1 MTATDTSLALDDTAP
16 GAHPQAV
23 QPERATRRL
32 VLSAVALTLLFASLG
47 QTIVSTALP
56 VMVADLG
63 GMDHLTWVI
72 TAYLLASTIAAPLAG
87 KLGDLF
93 GRKRVLQAGIAVFVL
108 GAVLAGTAAG
118 MAQVIAGRLVQGF
131 GAGTLIVTAMATV
144 GDLLP
149 PRERAMAQGLL
160 GAAFGVSTVVGPLL
174 GGFIVE
180 HWHWH
185 WIFFVNLPM
194 GALACA
200 IIGAALPRRAQR
212 PRPRLDYAGAGLLAA
227 LLACV
232 VLLPNALALGAGAAA
247 ALAATGALA
256 LAGFVAVE
264 RRAAEPI
271 LPLGLFRTN
280 SFVVVNAVGL
290 LIGMGMFG
298 TITFLPLFL
307 QVVKGVSPTTSGLFL
322 VPMMGGLILAS
333 TLAGRAMAKTGRYKR
348 LPVLSTGLL
357 ALALAALTGL
367 SPASPLW
374 AIAALVGLVGLGL
387 GPVFSVGVA
396 AIQNAIPPA
405 MMGVGT
411 ASANMFRLIGG
422 SIGTAAFGAVF
433 TAGLASRLGAA
444 LPGGAGG
451 GLQALGAETLAA
463 LPPQA
468 RAQVTAAVSEALHPV
483 FGIAAVAA
491 LLASVIA
498 TRLHEHPRAEA

>member
-1 MTATDTSLALDDTAP
+1 
-16 GAHPQAV
+16 
-23 QPERATRRL
+23 
-32 VLSAVALTLLFASLG
+32 
-47 QTIVSTALP
+47 
-56 VMVADLG
+56 
-63 GMDHLTWVI
+63 
-72 TAYLLASTIAAPLAG
+72 
-87 KLGDLF
+87 
-93 GRKRVLQAGIAVFVL
+93 
-108 GAVLAGTAAG
+108 
-118 MAQVIAGRLVQGF
+118 
-131 GAGTLIVTAMATV
+131 
-144 GDLLP
+144 
-149 PRERAMAQGLL
+149 
-160 GAAFGVSTVVGPLL
+160 
-174 GGFIVE
+174 
-180 HWHWH
+180 
-185 WIFFVNLPM
+185 
-194 GALACA
+194 
-200 IIGAALPRRAQR
+200 
-212 PRPRLDYAGAGLLAA
+212 
-227 LLACV
+227 
-232 VLLPNALALGAGAAA
+232 
-247 ALAATGALA
+247 
-256 LAGFVAVE
+256 VAVE

-333 TLAGRAMAKTGRYKR
+333 TLAGRAMARTGRYKR

-433 TAGLASRLGAA
+433 TAGLAARLGAA

-463 LPPQA
+463 LPPEA